1 MAGVSSDGGRD
12 AILAEKARRGN
23 RAAFGAL
30 YARHHPAVLRYL
42 ARRGLDPDT
51 AADLAQEAFA
61 DALEHIGRLD
71 EPGHFVPWLY
81 GIAHHRLLRVV
92 AYGARHPL
100 LHWEDERKCPGGGAA
115 YPPVPASPDADPEET
130 CCGDDLVGR
139 ALASLN
145 PEVRETV
152 RLCWLEGYQECDAAV
167 CLGIAPETVRQR
179 LRRARMRLRAWHGP
193 RAA

>member
-12 AILAEKARRGN
+12 AILAEAARRGD

-42 ARRGLDPDT
+42 ARGGVAPEA

-71 EPGHFVPWLY
+71 APGHFVPWLY
-81 GIAHHRLLRVV
+81 GIARHRLLRAA

-100 LHWEDERKCPGGGAA
+100 LHWEDERERPGGGARRPA
-115 YPPVPASPDADPEET
+115 PASPDAGPEET
-130 CCGDDLVGR
+130 YCGDDLVSR

-145 PEVRETV
+145 PEVRATV
-152 RLCWLEGYQECDAAV
+152 RLCWLQGYRECDAADR
-167 CLGIAPETVRQR
+167 LGVPPAAVRQR
-179 LRRARMRLRAWHGP
+179 LHRARVRLRVWYGS